1 MKRPNGQSAG
11 AGSLKP
17 LKNCVFESADA
28 ENLRCKSWM
37 ADARRSWHVAK
48 CWRISCLSFVTAQRA
63 RGFESVPGRARKSSS
78 PLAIDL
84 EQVLLAD
91 REAVR
96 LLAACELN
104 GTELRNCPAYI
115 REWVTREGANKNA
128 SQGTGASEDSED
140 A

>member
-1 MKRPNGQSAG
+1 MTCKIGRIVNGT
-11 AGSLKP
+11 SLAI
-17 LKNCVFESADA
+17 L
-28 ENLRCKSWM
+28 
-37 ADARRSWHVAK
+37 
-48 CWRISCLSFVTAQRA
+48 RISGRITGRDVDMIRA
-63 RGFESVPGRARKSSS
+63 ALDHESS

-84 EQVLLAD
+84 EQVVLAD

-96 LLAACELN
+96 FLAACELN

-128 SQGTGASEDSED
+128 SQDTGTSDVRED

>member
-1 MKRPNGQSAG
+1 MLSQLIEPNLTMTCKIDRIVNGT
-11 AGSLKP
+11 SL
-17 LKNCVFESADA
+17 VI
-28 ENLRCKSWM
+28 
-37 ADARRSWHVAK
+37 V
-48 CWRISCLSFVTAQRA
+48 RISGRITGRDVDMIRA
-63 RGFESVPGRARKSSS
+63 ALEHESN

-84 EQVLLAD
+84 KQVVLAD

-96 LLAACELN
+96 FLAACELN

-128 SQGTGASEDSED
+128 NQATRTSKASED

>member
-63 RGFESVPGRARKSSS
+63 RGFESVPGRARKSRRYRALTQKWYRIVTSWC
-78 PLAIDL
+78 
-84 EQVLLAD
+84 EQKRPRSRV
-91 REAVR
+91 VR
-96 LLAACELN
+96 TL
-104 GTELRNCPAYI
+104 
-115 REWVTREGANKNA
+115 
-128 SQGTGASEDSED
+128 
-140 A
+140 

>member
-1 MKRPNGQSAG
+1 MTCKIDRAISGT
-11 AGSLKP
+11 SL
-17 LKNCVFESADA
+17 VIFRVSG
-28 ENLRCKSWM
+28 
-37 ADARRSWHVAK
+37 
-48 CWRISCLSFVTAQRA
+48 RITEHDVDMIRA
-63 RGFESVPGRARKSSS
+63 VLEPESS

-84 EQVLLAD
+84 QQVLLAD

-96 LLAACELN
+96 FLVACELN

-128 SQGTGASEDSED
+128 SQGTGAREDSEY

>member
-1 MKRPNGQSAG
+1 VIFRVSGPITGRDVDMIRAVLEQ
-11 AGSLKP
+11 
-17 LKNCVFESADA
+17 ES
-28 ENLRCKSWM
+28 N
-37 ADARRSWHVAK
+37 
-48 CWRISCLSFVTAQRA
+48 
-63 RGFESVPGRARKSSS
+63 

-84 EQVLLAD
+84 KQVLLAD

-96 LLAACELN
+96 FLAACELN
-104 GTELRNCPAYI
+104 GIELRNCPAYI